1 LHCPA
6 DTSKA
11 KNHNSKKEKR
21 LSVCNF
27 TTDSKFFG
35 NSLINF
41 VLKFLALTLEL
52 VGEGGSLRF
61 SGALWINGRDPVG
74 SVYHIQTF
82 PAGIPQRNLLGAV
95 A

>member
-1 LHCPA
+1 M
-6 DTSKA
+6 
-11 KNHNSKKEKR
+11 
-21 LSVCNF
+21 CNF

-82 PAGIPQRNLLGAV
+82 PAGIPKKNLPGVVALPSSPRLLLFPGAFCVSGGLG
-95 A
+95 